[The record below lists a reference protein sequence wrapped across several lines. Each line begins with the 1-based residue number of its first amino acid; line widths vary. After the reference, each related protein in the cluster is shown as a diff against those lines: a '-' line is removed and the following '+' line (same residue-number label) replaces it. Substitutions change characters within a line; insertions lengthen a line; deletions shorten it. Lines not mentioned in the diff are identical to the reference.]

1 MKHLFFPARFYYSW
15 GIVAVCFLVSFFYPT
30 TLTLVSFVAIGLLL
44 LTCVDLVLLFFTKG
58 AMLGVRSV
66 GKMMSNGDENR
77 INLIIQ
83 SLYRLPIDVEIID
96 EIPVRFQERNF
107 TIRTTFQAKGKQNLY
122 YVLTPKERGEYEFGD
137 IHILVTTILG
147 LAQRR
152 FTIEHSETV
161 KVYPSFVNLKRFQLH
176 AMPDRQAE
184 STGQRKYQK
193 GASTEFDH
201 IKEYTRGDDIRTIN
215 WKASAR
221 RNQWMVNSYMDEKS
235 QQVYCLIDKGRL
247 MKFPFDGL
255 TLLDYAIHASLMF
268 SNVALQKDDKIG
280 LITFADKVHEVLQP
294 SKNKKHFN
302 SILEMLYKQ
311 KTDYLDSDFEALYAT
326 LSRKSGQRSLLM
338 LFTNFETYSGF
349 MRYLQVLRA
358 MSRKH
363 LLCVIFFEN
372 TEVSKLTSST
382 AESLEDVYK
391 QTIAE
396 KFMYE
401 KKLIV
406 KELQKH
412 GIISI
417 YTQPKNL
424 TVQVV
429 NKYLDL
435 KAKQFI

>member
-1 MKHLFFPARFYYSW
+1 MKHLFFTPRFYLAW
-15 GIVAVCFLVSFFYPT
+15 GSVAVLYILFYFYPA
-30 TLTLVSFVAIGLLL
+30 LFPVVSIIAIGLLTL
-44 LTCVDLVLLFFTKG
+44 SVLDLVLLFFTGGKL
-58 AMLGVRSV
+58 LGVRIM

-77 INLIIQ
+77 INIAIQ
-83 SLYRLPIDVEIID
+83 NFYRIPLHATIID
-96 EIPVRFQERNF
+96 EIPIRFQERNF
-107 TIRTTFQAKGKQNLY
+107 NLKTTLAPMAKQNLFY
-122 YVLTPKERGEYEFGD
+122 LLVPKERGEYEFGNLHV
-137 IHILVTTILG
+137 IVNTTLG
-147 LAQRR
+147 LVLRR
-152 FTIEHSETV
+152 HTMEQTETV
-161 KVYPSFVNLKRFQLH
+161 KVYPSFINLKRFQLH

-280 LITFADKVHEVLQP
+280 LISFADKVHDILQP
-294 SKNKKHFN
+294 SKNKKQFN
-302 SILEMLYKQ
+302 AIMEVLYKQ
-311 KTDYLDSDFEALYAT
+311 STDYLDSDFEGLYAT
-326 LSRKSGQRSLLM
+326 LSKKAGQRSLLM

-349 MRYLQVLRA
+349 ERYLPVLRA
-358 MSRKH
+358 MARKH

-372 TEVSKLTSST
+372 TEVSKLVTNQ
-382 AESLEDVYK
+382 AESLEEVYK

-417 YTQPKNL
+417 YTKPKNL

-435 KAKQFI
+435 KAKQYI